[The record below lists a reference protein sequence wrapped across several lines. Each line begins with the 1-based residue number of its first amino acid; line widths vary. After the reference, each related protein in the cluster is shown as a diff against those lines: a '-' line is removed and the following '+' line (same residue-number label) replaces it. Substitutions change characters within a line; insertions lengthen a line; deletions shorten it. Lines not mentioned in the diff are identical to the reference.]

1 MKDTNY
7 NLAYDEGREAVIKD
21 VRGALAIA
29 DRATRRDD
37 LRSLSHEQLARTLE
51 QVCEALT
58 DIVS

>member
-7 NLAYDEGREAVIKD
+7 N
-21 VRGALAIA
+21 LAIA